1 MRKTSKSKTA
11 KTKKTLFASSKVPS
25 ASSGTSESM
34 HSPAGLSGSANAS
47 VSATNV
53 SKNCASNC
61 NNSTRGNCA
70 ANNSNTMNNC
80 SVTYS
85 NTMNNCSVTYSNT
98 RGNCVANKRGNDALN
113 CAIRN
118 SESDALLNDFADPA
132 GENGVDPLSVE
143 DVNDVDEANLHS
155 GSQSVEAARQQRRKR
170 GGRTQKKADQACPG
184 ESAASF
190 GGNRVRNSL
199 RSGADPGVPAR
210 NQNLPNDELPVALD
224 VNVVAN
230 PSDVVEDCADVSVA
244 VSAGPDEGGS
254 GQAIGEAVSSKGS
267 ACLFPPIEPSANR
280 AAAPTPLH
288 TSDPSVSQCTS
299 LPDLHPDTAKTPAV
313 RKKKELFKG
322 TGLMTSDFSLPRL
335 FRGYE

>member
-1 MRKTSKSKTA
+1 
-11 KTKKTLFASSKVPS
+11 
-25 ASSGTSESM
+25 M

-70 ANNSNTMNNC
+70 ANNSNTINNC
-80 SVTYS
+80 AVT
-85 NTMNNCSVTYSNT
+85 NSNT
-98 RGNCVANKRGNDALN
+98 RGNCVANKRGIDALN

-118 SESDALLNDFADPA
+118 SESDALLNDFGDPA
-132 GENGVDPLSVE
+132 GKNGVDPSSVE

-190 GGNRVRNSL
+190 DGNSVRNSL
-199 RSGADPGVPAR
+199 RSGADPGVPAQ

-224 VNVVAN
+224 VNVVVN
-230 PSDVVEDCADVSVA
+230 PSDVMEDCADVSVA
-244 VSAGPDEGGS
+244 VSAGPDKGGS
-254 GQAIGEAVSSKGS
+254 GQAIGEAISSKGS

-280 AAAPTPLH
+280 AAAPTPLR
-288 TSDPSVSQCTS
+288 TSDPDVSQCTS
-299 LPDLHPDTAKTPAV
+299 LPDLHPGTAKTPAV

>member
-1 MRKTSKSKTA
+1 MPLRKTSKSKTA

-61 NNSTRGNCA
+61 NNSTRGTCA
-70 ANNSNTMNNC
+70 ANN
-80 SVTYS
+80 S

-224 VNVVAN
+224 FNVVAN

-299 LPDLHPDTAKTPAV
+299 LPDLHPGTAKTPAV